1 MIQEIIDTRLYLM
14 RRLIFITLFSLGFTF
29 ASAQTWEAGGF
40 LGSSGY
46 MGDINPIK
54 PLKFTDL
61 AFGAQIKRN
70 FDGYWS
76 AKLSFMQGKV
86 QGNDAESSNSYQ
98 QDRNLNFYSPISEL
112 SLQVEFNLFKY
123 LAGDIYGYGTRR
135 LSPYLFM
142 GVAAF
147 SFNPLTEY
155 NGNEIELIAVQTE
168 AVAYKNNAIS
178 IPYGVGVKYNIKG
191 NFNLIGE
198 IGYRTAFTDYL
209 DDISGRYPDFTV
221 ILPKSSITQQLS
233 DRSVI
238 PKIGIP
244 GNQRGDFRPRDTYMF
259 AGISLTYTF
268 VPIKCPTF

>member
-1 MIQEIIDTRLYLM
+1 M
-14 RRLIFITLFSLGFTF
+14 RRLILIALFSLGFTF

-76 AKLSFMQGKV
+76 AKLAFMQGKL
-86 QGNDAESSNSYQ
+86 QGNDANSSNVYQ
-98 QDRNLNFYSPISEL
+98 TQRNLNFYSPISEL

-123 LAGDIYGYGTRR
+123 LAGVDIYGYGSRR
-135 LSPYLFM
+135 VSPYLFL
-142 GVAAF
+142 GVGTF

-178 IPYGVGVKYNIKG
+178 VPYGAGVKYNIKG
-191 NFNLIGE
+191 NLNLIGE

-221 ILPKSSITQQLS
+221 ISPISPISQQLS
-233 DRSVI
+233 DRSAI

-268 VPIKCPTF
+268 VSNKCFAF

>member
-1 MIQEIIDTRLYLM
+1 M
-14 RRLIFITLFSLGFTF
+14 RRLILITFFSFGFF
-29 ASAQTWEAGGF
+29 LASAQTWEAGGF

-46 MGDINPIK
+46 MGDINPVK

-76 AKLSFMQGKV
+76 AKLAFMQGKV
-86 QGNDAESSNSYQ
+86 QGNDANSSNSFQ
-98 QDRNLNFYSPISEL
+98 RQRNLNFYSPVSEL

-123 LAGDIYGYGTRR
+123 LAGDIYGYGTRKV
-135 LSPYLFM
+135 SPYLFL
-142 GVAAF
+142 GVGAF
-147 SFNPLTEY
+147 SFNPITKY
-155 NGNEIELIAVQTE
+155 NGYDIELIAVQTE

-178 IPYGVGVKYNIKG
+178 VPYGAGVKYNIKG

-209 DDISGRYPDFTV
+209 DDISGRYVDFSV
-221 ILPKSSITQQLS
+221 ITPKSPITQQLS
-233 DRSVI
+233 DRSAI

>member
-1 MIQEIIDTRLYLM
+1 M
-14 RRLIFITLFSLGFTF
+14 RRLILIAIFSLGFTF

-46 MGDINPIK
+46 MGDINPVK
-54 PLKFTDL
+54 PFKFTDF
-61 AFGAQIKRN
+61 AFGTQIKRN

-76 AKLSFMQGKV
+76 AKLAFMEGKL
-86 QGNDAESSNSYQ
+86 QGNDANSFNLYQ
-98 QDRNLNFYSPISEL
+98 RQRNLNFYSPISEL

-123 LAGDIYGYGTRR
+123 LAGADMYGYGSRK
-135 LSPYLFM
+135 LSPYLFL
-142 GVAAF
+142 GVGAF

-155 NGNEIELIAVQTE
+155 NGDEIELIAVQTE
-168 AVAYKNNAIS
+168 NTVYKKNGIS
-178 IPYGVGVKYNIKG
+178 VPYGAGVKYNIHG

-198 IGYRTAFTDYL
+198 IGYRTTFTDYL

-221 ILPKSSITQQLS
+221 ITPRSPISQQLS
-233 DRSVI
+233 DRSAL
-238 PKIGIP
+238 PQIGIP
-244 GNQRGDFRPRDTYMF
+244 GNQRGDFRIRDTYMF

>member
-1 MIQEIIDTRLYLM
+1 M
-14 RRLIFITLFSLGFTF
+14 RRLILIALFSLSLSL
-29 ASAQTWEAGGF
+29 ASAQTWEAGVF

-76 AKLSFMQGKV
+76 AKLAFMQGKV
-86 QGNDAESSNSYQ
+86 QGNDANSTNFYQ
-98 QDRNLNFYSPISEL
+98 KQRNLSFYSPISEL

-123 LAGDIYGYGTRR
+123 LAGDIYGYGSRKV
-135 LSPYLFM
+135 SPYLFL
-142 GVAAF
+142 GVGAF

-168 AVAYKNNAIS
+168 ALAYKNNAIS
-178 IPYGVGVKYNIKG
+178 VPYGAGVKYNITG

-209 DDISGRYPDFTV
+209 DDISGRYPDFTA
-221 ILPKSSITQQLS
+221 ISPKSPISQQLS

>member
-1 MIQEIIDTRLYLM
+1 M
-14 RRLIFITLFSLGFTF
+14 RRLIFIALFSLGFTF

-46 MGDINPIK
+46 MGDINPVK

-76 AKLSFMQGKV
+76 AKLAFMQGKV
-86 QGNDAESSNSYQ
+86 QGNDANSSNLYQ
-98 QDRNLNFYSPISEL
+98 KERNLNFYSPISEL

-123 LAGDIYGYGTRR
+123 LAGDIYGYGTRKV
-135 LSPYLFM
+135 SPYLFL
-142 GVAAF
+142 GVAGF
-147 SFNPLTEY
+147 TFNPLTEY

-178 IPYGVGVKYNIKG
+178 VPYGAGVKYNIKG

-209 DDISGRYPDFTV
+209 DDISGRYPDFSV
-221 ILPKSSITQQLS
+221 IAPKSPISQQLS
-233 DRSVI
+233 DRSI
-238 PKIGIP
+238 TPQIGIP

>member
-1 MIQEIIDTRLYLM
+1 M
-14 RRLIFITLFSLGFTF
+14 RRLILIALFSLGFTI

-46 MGDINPIK
+46 MGDINPVK
-54 PLKFTDL
+54 PLKYTDL

-76 AKLSFMQGKV
+76 AKLAFMQGKL
-86 QGNDAESSNSYQ
+86 QGNDAKSSNFYQ
-98 QDRNLNFYSPISEL
+98 TQRNLSFYSPISEF

-123 LAGDIYGYGTRR
+123 LAGADIYGYGSRR
-135 LSPYLFM
+135 VSPYLFL
-142 GVAAF
+142 GVGAF

-168 AVAYKNNAIS
+168 AVAYKNNGIS
-178 IPYGVGVKYNIKG
+178 VPYGAGLKYNIKG

-209 DDISGRYPDFTV
+209 DDISGIYPDFKV
-221 ILPKSSITQQLS
+221 IAPISPISEQLS

-268 VPIKCPTF
+268 VSSKCPTF